1 MTLQDIPRR
10 TVMKGAAWSVPVV
23 AATVAAPL
31 AAASPPLCSDV
42 IGLGSSLSGTCTI
55 EGQRLTV
62 TGASPGNP
70 VTVVLTLTNGL
81 TFAGGSTT
89 ASVTDAGAGIDIPT
103 ITVPVTGATGT
114 LTATAADYC
123 SGSKTV
129 TVTGNPLARRT
140 ALDYFQAR
148 GASDAAQVLTD
159 ADITEYLAAIDLDDD
174 RDAANLQHML
184 DSLDYIDES
193 NALRARHGLAPWQV
207 TDTLMAIA
215 IANTDWSIN
224 NSGHP
229 NQFQVAENLA
239 SASTPPFPRWYD
251 EEKAIYEE
259 ALLDSDTYP
268 GLATMTG
275 YEVYQAYPSLYNDVG
290 HYLNIIDPNTTLT
303 GFAKTTRPGRFSS
316 MVGQVMAFPGAT
328 VSTRSGTSLSHGRI
342 MTVDNYRTDLQAF
355 IDSCNG

>member
-62 TGASPGNP
+62 SGASPGNP
-70 VTVVLTLTNGL
+70 VTVVLTLDNGL
-81 TFAGGSTT
+81 TFADGSTT

-103 ITVPVTGATGT
+103 ITVPATGATGT

-148 GASDAAQVLTD
+148 GASDAARVLTD
-159 ADITEYLAAIDLDDD
+159 AGVTEYLAAIDLDDD

-184 DSLDYIDES
+184 RSLDYIDES
-193 NALRARHGLAPWQV
+193 NALRARHGLDPWQV
-207 TDTLMAIA
+207 THTLMAIA
-215 IANTDWSIN
+215 IANTDWAIN
-224 NSGHP
+224 IIDHP
-229 NQFQVAENLA
+229 EQFRVFENLA
-239 SASTPPFPRWYD
+239 WGSTPPFPRWYD
-251 EEKAIYEE
+251 REKKTYEDAIAADPSAANLTRYEFE
-259 ALLDSDTYP
+259 AKYP
-268 GLATMTG
+268 DL
-275 YEVYQAYPSLYNDVG
+275 VVG
-290 HYLNIIDPNTTLT
+290 HYFNIIEPSTTLT
-303 GFAKTTRPGRFSS
+303 GFATTTRPGLHNGT
-316 MVGQVMAFPGAT
+316 VGQVMDFPRAT
-328 VSTRSGTSLSHGRI
+328 VSTRAGTSLSHGTPL
-342 MTVDNYRTDLQAF
+342 TVADYRADLQAF